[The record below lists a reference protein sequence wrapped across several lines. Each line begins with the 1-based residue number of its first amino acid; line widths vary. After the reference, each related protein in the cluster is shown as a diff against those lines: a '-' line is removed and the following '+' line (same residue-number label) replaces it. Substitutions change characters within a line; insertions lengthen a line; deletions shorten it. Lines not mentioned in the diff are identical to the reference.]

1 MVRIVEGGTS
11 VQPSPYNN
19 YRVPTD
25 VIDIAT
31 GMDSNKLID
40 FLQLVRLENISGR
53 LKKPG
58 NDVSVS

>member
-1 MVRIVEGGTS
+1 MSYYHIQDVVRIVETGNS

-31 GMDSNKLID
+31 GMDSNKLAD
-40 FLQLVRLENISGR
+40 FLQLVRAEVQR
-53 LKKPG
+53 
-58 NDVSVS
+58 